1 LLGLCLI
8 KLLCAGSFSLPS
20 SDVEGGYQWKV
31 QTPDDW
37 APYWEAPYALTA
49 AEGGA
54 LGHGVA
60 RVSSRVLA
68 FAYHLLFRCKN
79 SDVLNLN
86 I

>member
-1 LLGLCLI
+1 LLKFYLV

-20 SDVEGGYQWKV
+20 GDADGGYQWEV
-31 QTPDDW
+31 QTPNSW
-37 APYWEAPYALTA
+37 APYWEAPKALTA
-49 AEGGA
+49 AEDGA

-68 FAYHLLFRCKN
+68 FTFHLLFHCKN
-79 SDVLNLN
+79 SDVSNSN